1 MELVLALNIGV
12 VGDDVDAEDGEVA
25 KESVF
30 VAGLEEGVTRNTG
43 GTKIAGGRVCRN
55 CNYL

>member
-1 MELVLALNIGV
+1 MVLNIGV
-12 VGDDVDAEDGEVA
+12 VGDDVDAEDGEVV

-30 VAGLEEGVTRNTG
+30 VAGFEEGVTRNSG
-43 GTKIAGGRVCRN
+43 GTKIAGGRACRN

>member
-1 MELVLALNIGV
+1 MVLNIGV
-12 VGDDVDAEDGEVA
+12 VGDDVDAEDGEVV

-30 VAGLEEGVTRNTG
+30 VAGFEEGVTRNSG
-43 GTKIAGGRVCRN
+43 GTIIAGGRACRN